1 MNAYSILRIVRR
13 DVFNGQ
19 VRFHHASG
27 EILTREAGRLYYRT
41 GCWTLQGH
49 YVAFMSDVRWEPIG
63 ASYFDPDLESC
74 PIQKQNSGKKC
85 APLNGDG
92 TDEKSPFTEEQIVF
106 ALKQG
111 ELGTRVSE
119 VCVGGGF
126 PMPHSLHGAR
136 KMAAF
141 RPQN

>member
-1 MNAYSILRIVRR
+1 
-13 DVFNGQ
+13 
-19 VRFHHASG
+19 
-27 EILTREAGRLYYRT
+27 
-41 GCWTLQGH
+41 
-49 YVAFMSDVRWEPIG
+49 MSDVRRESIRD
-63 ASYFDPDLESC
+63 SYFDPDLKSC
-74 PIQKQNSGKKC
+74 PIQKQNSGKKH

-119 VCVGGGF
+119 VCVSAGF

-136 KMAAF
+136 NMAAF